1 VTAVMPPTLAID
13 AYLTARRHTV
23 EAALAD
29 ACDGRLGALAEPIRY
44 SLLAGG
50 KRLRPIL
57 ALAASEAVGGTIA
70 DALPAAVAFEMI
82 HTQSLIY
89 DDLPCMDDDDLRRG
103 RPTNHVVYGEA
114 TAILAGDAMIT
125 LALAQIVDADTVPA
139 ERRLRAAAELN
150 WANVRM
156 CLGQQEDLRLEGQ
169 AGGGAATVE
178 ALVELHRLKT
188 GALIAGSLKA
198 GAWLGGGDAE
208 QVRRLGAYGEEL
220 GLAFQIIDDVLDA
233 SATAAEL
240 GKTPGKDAG
249 ADKTT
254 YVKWYGLDGARH
266 QAAATGERALAALAG
281 WGEAAEPLRAL
292 VDIVLQRRN

>member
-1 VTAVMPPTLAID
+1 MPQTFHLDTYLAERRTAIEQAL
-13 AYLTARRHTV
+13 V
-23 EAALAD
+23 E
-29 ACDGRLGALAEPIRY
+29 ACDGRLGNLAEAIRY

-57 ALAASEAVGGTIA
+57 ALAAAEAVGGRAA
-70 DALPAAVAFEMI
+70 DAMPAAVACEII

-103 RPTNHVVYGEA
+103 RPTNHKVYGEA

-125 LALAQIVDADTVPA
+125 LAVAVILDAAHLPA
-139 ERRLRAAAELN
+139 ERRVGAAAELS

-156 CLGQQEDLRLEGQ
+156 CLGQQDDLRLEGQ
-169 AGGGAATVE
+169 VASGAE
-178 ALVELHRLKT
+178 LIDLHRKKT
-188 GALIAGSLKA
+188 GALMAASLKA
-198 GAWLGGGDAE
+198 GAWLGGGDAGA
-208 QVRRLGAYGEEL
+208 VSRLGVYGEEL

-240 GKTPGKDAG
+240 GKTPGKDAA

-254 YVKWYGLDGARH
+254 YVKLHGLDGARQLAH
-266 QAAATGERALAALAG
+266 EAGDRAVAALAG
-281 WGEAAEPLRAL
+281 WGEAAAPLRSL
-292 VDIVLQRRN
+292 VDVVLQRRN